1 MANLSNTDKTK
12 LEALFGMRSGYVL
25 DFSNNTFYDF
35 IHDSTGLDIYDSKYD
50 HFSGSKANRLRAF
63 WKEESD
69 DIVGKLIKDLLE
81 CWKTQKEIKGSEI
94 EEIERKLYNDCINI
108 SKRLLGERR
117 EHIDQQTVTEDEFL
131 NKEFQEIS
139 LEKLGLE
146 SVLTDALNQR
156 MDEIKRCLGAKA
168 SLAVIFLSGSM
179 LEGILLGFAIKK
191 PEEFNR
197 TILSP
202 KDKNGKVL
210 QFHEWKLNSLIDVS
224 HEIGLLGEDVKK
236 FSHALREFRN
246 YIHPYQQANSGFN
259 PDEHTAKI
267 CWQVLKAAISD
278 LSKA

>member
-1 MANLSNTDKTK
+1 MANLSNNDKTK

-25 DFSNNTFYDF
+25 DFSGNTFQDF
-35 IHDSTGLDIYDSKYD
+35 IRDSTGLDIFDSKYN

-63 WKEESD
+63 WQKESD
-69 DIVGKLIKDLLE
+69 NIVGKLIADLLE
-81 CWKTQKEIKGSEI
+81 YWKTQKEVKGNEI
-94 EEIERKLYNDCINI
+94 EEIEQKLYGDCINI

-117 EHIDQQTVTEDEFL
+117 DYIDQQNVTEDDFL

-146 SVLTDALNQR
+146 SVFTNALNQR
-156 MDEIKRCLGAKA
+156 MGEIKRCLGAKA
-168 SLAVIFLSGSM
+168 SLAVIFLCGSI
-179 LEGILLGFAIKK
+179 LEGILLGFVIKK

-197 TILSP
+197 AILSP

-210 QFHEWKLNSLIDVS
+210 QFHEWKLSNLIDVS

-246 YIHPYQQANSGFN
+246 YIHPYQQVSSGFN

-267 CWQVLKAAISD
+267 CWQVLMAAISD
-278 LSKA
+278 LYKA

>member
-1 MANLSNTDKTK
+1 MANMSNNDKTK

-25 DFSNNTFYDF
+25 DFSGNTFQDF
-35 IHDSTGLDIYDSKYD
+35 IHDSTGLDIFDSKYN

-63 WKEESD
+63 WQKESD
-69 DIVGKLIKDLLE
+69 NIVGKLIADLLE
-81 CWKTQKEIKGSEI
+81 YWKTQKEVKGNEI
-94 EEIERKLYNDCINI
+94 EEIEQKLYGDCINI
-108 SKRLLGERR
+108 SKRLLGERQ
-117 EHIDQQTVTEDEFL
+117 EYIDQQNVTEDDFL

-146 SVLTDALNQR
+146 SVFTNVLNQR

-168 SLAVIFLSGSM
+168 SLAAIFLCGSI
-179 LEGILLGFAIKK
+179 LEGILLGFVIKK

-197 TILSP
+197 AILSP

-210 QFHEWKLNSLIDVS
+210 QFHEWKLSSLIDVS
-224 HEIGLLGEDVKK
+224 HEVGLLGDDVKK

-246 YIHPYQQANSGFN
+246 YIHPYQQASSGFN
-259 PDEHTAKI
+259 PDGHTAKI

-278 LSKA
+278 LSKV